1 MRNTFIL
8 KCQECKEE
16 NYMHSKNK
24 KTHPDRMDVKKY
36 CPVCQKHTAHKE
48 KK

>member
-1 MRNTFIL
+1 MRNTFAL
-8 KCQECKEE
+8 KCQECKNE
-16 NYMHSKNK
+16 NYMMSKNK

-36 CPVCQKHTAHKE
+36 CPACQKHTSHRE